1 MVFTADFEFPT
12 DEELTVQE
20 LDVSTSVLRAASNH
34 LGKACEFESL
44 VIFLIISDLYIFDP
58 INRRKHKLYSI
69 L

>member
-44 VIFLIISDLYIFDP
+44 VIFLIILDLYI
-58 INRRKHKLYSI
+58 
-69 L
+69 